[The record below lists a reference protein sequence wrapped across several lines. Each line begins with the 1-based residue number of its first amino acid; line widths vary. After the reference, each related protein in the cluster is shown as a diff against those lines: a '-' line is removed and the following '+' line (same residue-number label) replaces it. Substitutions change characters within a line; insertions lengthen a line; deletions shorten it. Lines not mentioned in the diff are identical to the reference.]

1 MCQETELRSR
11 RSRSKEM
18 GEREERGADF
28 SNMSRVGL
36 DSLKT
41 HLLIV
46 RKKRRTSEWKIAMR
60 ALIRLFP

>member
-1 MCQETELRSR
+1 
-11 RSRSKEM
+11 M

-28 SNMSRVGL
+28 SNMRRVGL

-41 HLLIV
+41 PLLIV
-46 RKKRRTSEWKIAMR
+46 RKKRTSEWKIATR